1 MPAAVLFL
9 LLPHAFCRPMHL
21 QEITR
26 SRYSPTIRFEDPITS
41 YNNIDGYVFNI
52 NLLRVSSVALHA
64 F

>member
-1 MPAAVLFL
+1 MPAAA
-9 LLPHAFCRPMHL
+9 PYL

-64 F
+64 